1 MAIEIK
7 EVITDSDLKKFIR
20 FPYTLYKNNPY
31 WVPCLDM
38 DEKMTLSKVKNP
50 AFEFC
55 DARYWL
61 AYQDGEIVGRIGGIL
76 NRRANECWNENRMR
90 FGWIDYINNEDV
102 AKALLDTVAQWGKE
116 KGCEEIH
123 GPLGFTDM
131 DREGMLVYGFDE
143 LGTYA
148 TIYNHEY
155 YPAIIEKLGFEK
167 DTDWLQF
174 EYKVP
179 KEEPEKLR
187 KIAEMVAKRYKV
199 HTLKTKSTKELTKLA
214 PQIFDVLNQSF
225 MPLYGFAPLS
235 QKQIDLLT
243 KQYISFINPKYVSF
257 VMSDETNEML
267 GLGITL
273 PSLSTAVQK
282 SKGRIFPFGWW
293 HLFRALKTCT
303 VIDMNLIAIRPDWQ
317 NKGLNALMFDEL
329 MSNYIKNGVQ
339 KTIQNPVL
347 ESNNKNID
355 IWKDYSPRQHIRRR
369 CYIKKID

>member
-7 EVITDSDLKKFIR
+7 EVISNSDLKKFIR
-20 FPYTLYKNNPY
+20 FPYKLFKNNPY
-31 WVPCLDM
+31 WVPSLDL
-38 DEKMTLSKVKNP
+38 DEKMNLSKEKNA
-50 AFEFC
+50 AFDFC
-55 DARYWL
+55 EARYWL
-61 AYQDGEIVGRIGGIL
+61 AYQDGEIVGRIAGII
-76 NRRANECWNENRMR
+76 NHRANECWKENRVR
-90 FGWIDYINNEDV
+90 FGWIDYIDSKEV
-102 AKALLDTVAQWGKE
+102 AKALLNTVEQWGKE

-155 YPAIIEKLGFEK
+155 YPAIIEKIGYEK
-167 DTDWLQF
+167 DIDWLQF
-174 EYKVP
+174 EYQVP

-199 HTLKTKSTKELTKLA
+199 HTLKSKTKKELMKLA

-235 QKQIDLLT
+235 QKQIDSLT
-243 KQYISFINPKYVSF
+243 KQYIPYVNPKYISL
-257 VMSDETNEML
+257 VMNDETNEML
-267 GLGITL
+267 GFGITL
-273 PSLSTAVQK
+273 PSLSIATKKAN
-282 SKGRIFPFGWW
+282 GRLLPFGWW
-293 HLFRALKTCT
+293 HLLRALKTCT
-303 VIDMNLIAIRPDWQ
+303 IIDMNLIAIRPDWQ

-347 ESNNKNID
+347 ELNNKNID

>member
-1 MAIEIK
+1 MSIEIK
-7 EVITDSDLKKFIR
+7 EIISKSDLKKFIR
-20 FPYTLYKNNPY
+20 FPYKLYKNNPF
-31 WVPCLDM
+31 WVPSLDM
-38 DEKMTLSKVKNP
+38 DEINNLRKDKNP

-55 DARYWL
+55 EARYWL
-61 AYQDGEIVGRIGGIL
+61 ALKDGEEVGRIAGII
-76 NRRANECWNENRMR
+76 NHRANECWKENRIR
-90 FGWIDYINNEDV
+90 FGWIDFINDQNV
-102 AKALLDTVAQWGKE
+102 AKALLETVEKWGKE

-131 DREGMLVYGFDE
+131 DREGMLVFGFNE

-148 TIYNHEY
+148 TNYNHDY
-155 YPAIIEKLGFEK
+155 YPVLLEKLDFEK

-174 EYKVP
+174 EYQVP

-199 HTLKTKSTKELTKLA
+199 HTLKDKSTKALKA
-214 PQIFDVLNQSF
+214 NANQIFNVLNQSF

-235 QKQIDLLT
+235 EKQIQLFT
-243 KQYISFINPKYVSF
+243 KQYISYIKPDYVSF

-267 GLGITL
+267 GLGITI
-273 PSLSTAVQK
+273 PSISIATKKANGKLL
-282 SKGRIFPFGWW
+282 PFGWY
-293 HLFRALKTCT
+293 HLLKAMSNVTI
-303 VIDMNLIAIRPDWQ
+303 VDMNLIAIRPDWQ

-329 MSNYIKNGVQ
+329 MRNYIKNGVE

-347 ESNNKNID
+347 ETNNKNID
-355 IWKDYSPRQHIRRR
+355 IWKDYNPRQHIRRR

>member
-1 MAIEIK
+1 MSVEIK
-7 EVITDSDLKKFIR
+7 EVVSKSDLKKFIR
-20 FPYTLYKNNPY
+20 FPYKLYKNNPY
-31 WVPCLDM
+31 WVPSLDM
-38 DEKMTLSKVKNP
+38 DEMNSLSKDKNP

-55 DARYWL
+55 EARYWM
-61 AYQDGEIVGRIGGIL
+61 AYKNGEEAGRIAGLI
-76 NRRANECWNENRMR
+76 NNRANECWKENRIR
-90 FGWIDYINNEDV
+90 FGWIDYIDDEEV
-102 AKALLDTVAQWGKE
+102 ADALLQTVEKWGKE
-116 KGCEEIH
+116 RGFDEIH

-148 TIYNHEY
+148 SIYNHDY
-155 YPAIIEKLGFEK
+155 YPVLIEKLGYEK

-174 EYKVP
+174 EYQVP

-199 HTLKTKSTKELTKLA
+199 HTLKVKSTKELKKYA
-214 PQIFDVLNQSF
+214 HEIFEVLNQSF

-235 QKQIDLLT
+235 EKQIDLFT
-243 KQYISFINPKYVSF
+243 NQYIGYVNPEYVSC

-267 GLGITL
+267 GFGITL
-273 PSLSTAVQK
+273 PSLSLAAQK
-282 SKGRIFPFGWW
+282 TNGKLLPFGWF
-293 HLFRALKTCT
+293 HLLRAMKK
-303 VIDMNLIAIRPDWQ
+303 VKVVDMYLIAIRPDWQ

-329 MSNYIKNGVQ
+329 MRNYIKNGVE

-347 ESNNKNID
+347 ETNNKNID
-355 IWKDYSPRQHIRRR
+355 IWKDYNPRQHLRRR